1 MNYIRLFLSNQ
12 LVSVEGPC
20 ERRTSNAMVETVK
33 RTIVGLKSS
42 RCDDY
47 LCKIA
52 CAVCVLKTAV
62 RRTKTTMLQ
71 ELSSIHV
78 NMTDHYVADH
88 SSGETDYGPSP
99 EPSLGDLRRTGNPCS
114 LANRSIDY
122 HFS

>member
-47 LCKIA
+47 LCKFA

-99 EPSLGDLRRTGNPCS
+99 EPSLGGPRRNGNPCS

>member
-1 MNYIRLFLSNQ
+1 MNYIRLFLSKQ

-20 ERRTSNAMVETVK
+20 ERRTSNAIVETVK

-47 LCKIA
+47 LCKVA
-52 CAVCVLKTAV
+52 YAVCVLKTAV

-71 ELSSIHV
+71 ELCSIHV

-88 SSGETDYGPSP
+88 SSGETDYGPSL

>member
-20 ERRTSNAMVETVK
+20 ERRTSNAIVETVK

-47 LCKIA
+47 LCKVA
-52 CAVCVLKTAV
+52 YAVCVLKTAV

-99 EPSLGDLRRTGNPCS
+99 EPSLGGPRRNGNPCS

>member
-20 ERRTSNAMVETVK
+20 ERRTSNAIVETVK

-47 LCKIA
+47 LCKVA
-52 CAVCVLKTAV
+52 YAVCVLKTAV

-71 ELSSIHV
+71 ELSSIHI

-99 EPSLGDLRRTGNPCS
+99 EPSLGGPRRNGNPCS

>member
-20 ERRTSNAMVETVK
+20 ERRTSNAIVETVK

-47 LCKIA
+47 LCKFA

-71 ELSSIHV
+71 ELSSIHI

-99 EPSLGDLRRTGNPCS
+99 EPSLGEPRRTGNPCS

>member
-20 ERRTSNAMVETVK
+20 ERRTSNAIVETVK

-47 LCKIA
+47 LCKFA

-78 NMTDHYVADH
+78 NMTDQ
-88 SSGETDYGPSP
+88 
-99 EPSLGDLRRTGNPCS
+99 RRLS
-114 LANRSIDY
+114 
-122 HFS
+122 

>member
-20 ERRTSNAMVETVK
+20 ERRTSNAIVETVK

-47 LCKIA
+47 LCKFA

-71 ELSSIHV
+71 ELSSIHI

-99 EPSLGDLRRTGNPCS
+99 EPSLGEQSRTGNPCS

>member
-20 ERRTSNAMVETVK
+20 ERRTSNAIVETVK

-78 NMTDHYVADH
+78 SMTDHYGADH
-88 SSGETDYGPSP
+88 CSGETDYGPSR
-99 EPSLGDLRRTGNPCS
+99 EPSLGEPRRTGNPCS